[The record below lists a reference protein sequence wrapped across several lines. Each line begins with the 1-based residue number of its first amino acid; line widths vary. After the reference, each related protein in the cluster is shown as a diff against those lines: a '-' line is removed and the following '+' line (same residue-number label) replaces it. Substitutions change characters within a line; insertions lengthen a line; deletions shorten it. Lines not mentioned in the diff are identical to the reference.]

1 MQVNREVVA
10 HNVKWLRKLYGETQL
25 QLGEAISVDATAIS
39 NIERAATCSPDTIAL
54 IARHY
59 GVPADLLYSDN
70 PHSTKMFTTS
80 NISAFG
86 SLVANALVGFFPGE
100 SPEGSDFRNACEE
113 CVFLGGAD
121 ALRSD
126 PRMVQARL
134 DRCIQVFAA
143 HVEEYPAETN
153 ANEVSAIVLQWLR
166 ADDPAASLLAHAL
179 AANPNISDE
188 DYVRLLPSMND
199 LQARAGNPRQN
210 KMIEASYDR
219 VTDCLCE
226 LRRIPA
232 WADYAERCVALLY
245 LMGLTD
251 SGLDPE
257 ASALVGLEM
266 LKAQALL
273 GNEESLRLL
282 LRMLALHDED

>member
-1 MQVNREVVA
+1 MQIDKRVVA
-10 HNVKWLRKLYGETQL
+10 RNVKWLRKLYGETQP
-25 QLGEAISVDATAIS
+25 QLGNAVGVGASAIS
-39 NIERAATCSPDTIAL
+39 NIERADRCSPDTIAL

-59 GVPADLLYSDN
+59 GVPSDLLYSDN

-80 NISAFG
+80 NVSAFG

-100 SPEGSDFRNACEE
+100 APEGSDFRNACEE

-143 HVEEYPAETN
+143 HAEEFPAEAN
-153 ANEVSAIVLQWLR
+153 ANVVSAIVVQWLR
-166 ADDPAASLLAHAL
+166 ADDQAASLLAHEL
-179 AANPNISDE
+179 AANPNISGE

-199 LQARAGNPRQN
+199 LQARAGNPRQR
-210 KMIEASYDR
+210 KMIEASYGR

-226 LRRIPA
+226 LRQIPA
-232 WADYAERCVALLY
+232 WVDYAERCMALLY